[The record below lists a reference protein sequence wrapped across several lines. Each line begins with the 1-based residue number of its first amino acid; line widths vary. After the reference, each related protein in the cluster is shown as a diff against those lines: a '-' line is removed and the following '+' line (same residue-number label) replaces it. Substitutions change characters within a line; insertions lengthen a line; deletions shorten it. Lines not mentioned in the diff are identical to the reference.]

1 MSVISALLL
10 VGIVALLALV
20 IGGGLGAALTPRI
33 LERRRRRATEQSGIT
48 VSQMLDHIV
57 SGSPVGIVVVDTYRD
72 VVYTNDR
79 ARELGLVRDRLLDDR
94 AWLAAERTLAT
105 GEAGEVDLS
114 PRKRANPG
122 RSGLSVRGQVRL
134 LTEEDRRFAV
144 VYVDDQSEHARMEAT
159 RRDFV
164 ANVSHELKTPVGAM
178 GVLAEALLAS
188 ADDPDNVRRFAEK
201 MVAESNRLANMVGEL
216 IDLSRLQG
224 GERLPD
230 LDAVDVDTV
239 VSEALSRYKVAAD
252 NADIAITTDAPT
264 GYRVMG
270 DGSLLVTAIANLV
283 SNAIAYSP
291 NGSSVSVSRRR
302 RGPNVEIAV
311 TDRGIGI
318 AREDQE
324 RVFERFFRVD
334 KARSRAT
341 GGTGLGLAI
350 VKHVAANHNGSIR
363 LWSQPGT
370 GSTFTLSIPAYPEHE
385 DDVGRA
391 RGLARQ
397 MTSVLIVEDEESL
410 ADPLAFLLRKE
421 GFEAT
426 VVADGPSALA
436 EFERAGADIVLLDL
450 MLPGMSGTDVCKQ
463 LRSRSSVPVIM
474 VTARD
479 SEIDKV
485 VGLELGAD
493 DYVTKPYSA
502 RELIARIR
510 AVLRRG
516 NDNDDSGVGDGILEA
531 GPVRMDVERHVV
543 SVNGEAITLPLKE
556 FDLLEY
562 LMRNSGRVLTR
573 GQLIDRVWGADYVGD
588 TKTLDVHVKRLRSKI
603 EADPANPVHLV
614 TVRGL
619 GYKLEG

>member
-57 SGSPVGIVVVDTYRD
+57 SGSPVGIAVVDTYRD

-144 VYVDDQSEHARMEAT
+144 VYVNDQSEHARMEAT

-385 DDVGRA
+385 DDPDER
-391 RGLARQ
+391 
-397 MTSVLIVEDEESL
+397 ED
-410 ADPLAFLLRKE
+410 
-421 GFEAT
+421 
-426 VVADGPSALA
+426 
-436 EFERAGADIVLLDL
+436 
-450 MLPGMSGTDVCKQ
+450 
-463 LRSRSSVPVIM
+463 
-474 VTARD
+474 
-479 SEIDKV
+479 
-485 VGLELGAD
+485 
-493 DYVTKPYSA
+493 
-502 RELIARIR
+502 
-510 AVLRRG
+510 
-516 NDNDDSGVGDGILEA
+516 
-531 GPVRMDVERHVV
+531 
-543 SVNGEAITLPLKE
+543 
-556 FDLLEY
+556 
-562 LMRNSGRVLTR
+562 
-573 GQLIDRVWGADYVGD
+573 
-588 TKTLDVHVKRLRSKI
+588 
-603 EADPANPVHLV
+603 
-614 TVRGL
+614 
-619 GYKLEG
+619 